1 MAHPIIAALATTG
14 DSEERTY
21 RKVTWRLVPFLCLCF
36 VIAFLDRVNV
46 AFAKLQMVSQLGWS
60 EQAYGFG
67 AGIFFLAYFLFE
79 VPSNLVMHRVGAR
92 RWIARIMITWAL
104 LTGVMAFAHSTTAFY
119 VVRFLIGAAEAGF
132 FPAIILYLTYWYPAN
147 RRSRV
152 IAIFMTA
159 IPIAG
164 VSGGVL
170 SGWILTALDG
180 YHALAGWQWLF
191 LVESVPSLVIGIA
204 ALFYLDDSIHAA
216 KWLTPA
222 EQQLLVANIQ
232 ADSQR
237 KTTVSLSAAF
247 RRPLV
252 WVLALVYF
260 GAAMGQYGFGFWLPS
275 IIKNLGVKSPSE
287 VGLLSAI
294 PYAFGIAAMLVVGR
308 SADHRNEHRWH
319 YLVAAIAGAAGLAL
333 SAAYSDHRAVSIVA
347 LTLACMG
354 LQCLAPVFWRI
365 PTSLLGGVVAAAG
378 IALINSVGNLAG
390 FLSPY
395 MVGWIV
401 DHTGSTNL
409 ALYVIAG
416 CLFAS
421 GAIVFA
427 LRDQS
432 HKAAASLL
440 NQESAS

>member
-1 MAHPIIAALATTG
+1 MAPPTIAALATK
-14 DSEERTY
+14 DEFEERAY

-36 VIAFLDRVNV
+36 VIAFLDRVNI

-79 VPSNLVMHRVGAR
+79 VPSNLVMHRLGAR

-104 LTGVMAFAHSTTAFY
+104 LTGVMAFVHSSTAFY

-132 FPAIILYLTYWYPAN
+132 FPAIILYLTYWYPTN

-170 SGWILTALDG
+170 SGWILTAFDG
-180 YHALAGWQWLF
+180 TRGLAGWQWLF
-191 LVESVPSLVIGIA
+191 LIESVPSLLIGIA
-204 ALFYLDDSIHAA
+204 ALFYLDDGIRAT

-222 EQQLLVANIQ
+222 EQHLLASNIQ
-232 ADSQR
+232 ADGHR
-237 KTTVSLSAAF
+237 KTAVSLSAVF
-247 RRPLV
+247 RRPIV

-275 IIKNLGVKSPSE
+275 IIKSMGVQSPSE
-287 VGLLSAI
+287 VGWLSAI
-294 PYAFGIAAMLVVGR
+294 PYAFGIVTMLVVGG
-308 SADHRNEHRWH
+308 SADRRNEHRWH
-319 YLVAAIAGAAGLAL
+319 YLVAALVGAAGLAL

-365 PTSLLGGVVAAAG
+365 PTSMLGGVAAAAG

-401 DHTGSTNL
+401 DHTGNTNL

-416 CLFAS
+416 CLVVS
-421 GAIVFA
+421 GAVVFA
-427 LRDQS
+427 LRGQTPQGS
-432 HKAAASLL
+432 
-440 NQESAS
+440 